1 MYQKVNGVQVIN
13 MKKLLV
19 SLTLPF
25 LLWSLPVYAN
35 AMFPAAICVTQ
46 KVVTSDGVYIIF
58 YSNGT
63 RVIVTKAVFD
73 STNVGDCTWS

>member
-1 MYQKVNGVQVIN
+1 

-25 LLWSLPVYAN
+25 FQLTLVWSLPVYADDV
-35 AMFPAAICVTQ
+35 FPAAICVTQ

-73 STNVGDCTWS
+73 STNLGDCTWS

>member
-1 MYQKVNGVQVIN
+1 MYQRVNGVQVIN

-19 SLTLPF
+19 ILTLPF
-25 LLWSLPVYAN
+25 FLWSLPVHADDV
-35 AMFPAAICVTQ
+35 FPASICVTQ

-58 YSNGT
+58 YSNDT
-63 RVIVTKAVFD
+63 RAIVTKAVFD